1 MKTLRLIG
9 SVIMAIM
16 ISMNFI
22 ACSDDDDDKN
32 PNDKRLI
39 RVEDSEG
46 YTEVYKYDG
55 WDVLV
60 NIN

>member
-39 RVEDSEG
+39 RVEDSEDIQ
-46 YTEVYKYDG
+46 KCINMMG